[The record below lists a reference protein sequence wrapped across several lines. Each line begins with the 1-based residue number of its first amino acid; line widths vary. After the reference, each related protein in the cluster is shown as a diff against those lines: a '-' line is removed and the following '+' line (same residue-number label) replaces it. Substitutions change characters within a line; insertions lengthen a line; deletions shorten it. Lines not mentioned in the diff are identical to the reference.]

1 MSLSAFNQKFEY
13 FFKTNKVLNEIYHCT
28 FVIVLQWL
36 FAGEIVLL
44 LSPQFV
50 RVCLCST
57 GALHRSCFIVLMMI
71 LNANDG
77 IDEEDECGGR
87 SNLVDDQCGHMS
99 AFSVH
104 QCQSLSGSSSQSRI
118 LVLSGKYSIQFYL
131 ATINANLYLD
141 IRLNL
146 ESFYLENRICYQV
159 C

>member
-28 FVIVLQWL
+28 FVIELQCL

-50 RVCLCST
+50 CQFVCVSLCST
-57 GALHRSCFIVLMMI
+57 GALHCSCFIVLMMI

-118 LVLSGKYSIQFYL
+118 LVLSGKYFIL
-131 ATINANLYLD
+131 
-141 IRLNL
+141 
-146 ESFYLENRICYQV
+146 
-159 C
+159 

>member
-1 MSLSAFNQKFEY
+1 MPLSAFNQKFEY

-28 FVIVLQWL
+28 FVIVLQCL

-44 LSPQFV
+44 LSLQFV
-50 RVCLCST
+50 CVSLCLCST
-57 GALHRSCFIVLMMI
+57 GALHCYIVLMMI

-118 LVLSGKYSIQFYL
+118 LVLSGKYFIL
-131 ATINANLYLD
+131 
-141 IRLNL
+141 
-146 ESFYLENRICYQV
+146 
-159 C
+159 